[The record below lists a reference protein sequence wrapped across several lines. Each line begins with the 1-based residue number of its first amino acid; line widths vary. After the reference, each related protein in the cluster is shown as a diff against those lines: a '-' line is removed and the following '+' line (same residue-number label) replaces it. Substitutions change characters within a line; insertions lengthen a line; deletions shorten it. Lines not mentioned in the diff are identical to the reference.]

1 MIERVTGGKTLP
13 STMVDQILLRTDGVP
28 LFVEELTKAVLESGL
43 LTDKGDYY
51 SLSGPLTSLAVP
63 STLQDSLMA
72 RLDRLAPVKEVA
84 QIGAVIGRRFSFEL
98 ISAVAPLPDSVLR
111 EALNQLAEAELVF
124 HRGVPPEATYT
135 FKHALIQDAAY
146 GTLLRGKRQQLH
158 ARVAEVLED
167 RFPETVQMEPELL
180 AHHCTEAGFVDKAI
194 DYWRKAALQATA
206 RSATSEAIAQLTK
219 GFNLL
224 ESLPSTPDRHWQELG
239 LQLTRGKAIS
249 AAKGFAAPE
258 GGQAYTRARELCE
271 QLGEVSQLAPI
282 LYGLILYHLY
292 RDELAS
298 ASALARELLRLA
310 EQDGTTSALFYAHRA
325 MGVSSLPS
333 GDFVSARMHL
343 ERALSL
349 YNPVE
354 HRNQAIHYAFD
365 PQVVCLDYLSRT
377 LLPLGYPEQALARHN
392 AALSAARQLS
402 HLTTLAFTLFY
413 GCILHQLLDDR
424 AGVQDLVTCLT
435 ALAEEQGFPIW
446 SAGALIAQGWV
457 LTKSAQEELGV
468 RLIHQGIEAWRATGA
483 EFMVPYFLALL
494 ADAYGKLGRAGEG
507 LSLLTQA
514 LACVKVSGE
523 HWFEAELHRLQ
534 GILLLSNPKKDLAQA
549 EASFQQALTIARSQN
564 ASLWELRAATSLC
577 QLWVDQ
583 GKLDE
588 GIALLK
594 PIYDNFTEGFDSV
607 DFLKAKTLIHNL
619 SGARAGQFGIA
630 IVPKENLAD

>member
-1 MIERVTGGKTLP
+1 
-13 STMVDQILLRTDGVP
+13 
-28 LFVEELTKAVLESGL
+28 
-43 LTDKGDYY
+43 
-51 SLSGPLTSLAVP
+51 
-63 STLQDSLMA
+63 
-72 RLDRLAPVKEVA
+72 
-84 QIGAVIGRRFSFEL
+84 
-98 ISAVAPLPDSVLR
+98 
-111 EALNQLAEAELVF
+111 
-124 HRGVPPEATYT
+124 
-135 FKHALIQDAAY
+135 
-146 GTLLRGKRQQLH
+146 
-158 ARVAEVLED
+158 
-167 RFPETVQMEPELL
+167 
-180 AHHCTEAGFVDKAI
+180 
-194 DYWRKAALQATA
+194 
-206 RSATSEAIAQLTK
+206 
-219 GFNLL
+219 
-224 ESLPSTPDRHWQELG
+224 
-239 LQLTRGKAIS
+239 
-249 AAKGFAAPE
+249 
-258 GGQAYTRARELCE
+258 
-271 QLGEVSQLAPI
+271 
-282 LYGLILYHLY
+282 
-292 RDELAS
+292 
-298 ASALARELLRLA
+298 
-310 EQDGTTSALFYAHRA
+310 
-325 MGVSSLPS
+325 
-333 GDFVSARMHL
+333 
-343 ERALSL
+343 
-349 YNPVE
+349 
-354 HRNQAIHYAFD
+354 
-365 PQVVCLDYLSRT
+365 LDYLSRT
-377 LLPLGYPEQALARHN
+377 LLPLGYPEQARARHN